1 MGIVLLQSVCLFYF
15 QVLTLLQVYFA
26 LHVLTTSQCAYV
38 ESDKTISEKKTT
50 VTASMF
56 NTYRVR
62 NHFVPN
68 PTNSKFIRLKKSSK
82 NNFLLQ

>member
-1 MGIVLLQSVCLFYF
+1 MDRR
-15 QVLTLLQVYFA
+15 A
-26 LHVLTTSQCAYV
+26 QCANV
-38 ESDKTISEKKTT
+38 ESNKTISEKKTT

-82 NNFLLQ
+82 NNFLLQKNKENARKNEKNCMV